1 MKRIGTIKN
10 LSKTLARHSLATIY
24 LWEIF
29 ARPYLDYGYMIFDQ
43 SNSETFNQKMER
55 IEYNAILAITCA
67 IQETFQ
73 SKLCGELGL
82 ESLKCGRWFRKLV
95 NLLWN

>member
-1 MKRIGTIKN
+1 MLDILLLRFICEK
-10 LSKTLARHSLATIY
+10 Y
-24 LWEIF
+24 LRDLI
-29 ARPYLDYGYMIFDQ
+29 LTDQ
-43 SNSETFNQKMER
+43 SNNETFNQKMER

-95 NLLWN
+95 NLL